1 MKVRVVRPWGPFD
14 LEVDGYRFST
24 GISEAEAD
32 ALLCEWSPTEE
43 LFDFDGP
50 AAWYIC
56 EPRTNPR
63 MGVLREE
70 DQRRCL
76 ARARPDQ
83 LLHHAHPDPRFRV
96 PHITHTDA
104 TLVGPGDA
112 SVGRVRRACAVVSNF
127 GGPRRNRWPDIE
139 LRNRF
144 ITASGVDLF
153 GRRSKWKHYR
163 EQWWSLPRLPSG
175 FAGEIPDGTP
185 KLSVVARY
193 RVAICLENTCE
204 PGYFSE
210 KFVDAVRA
218 GCVPVYRAHP
228 SVRETVLRGAIWVDP
243 ADFGLD
249 PEATFAHAFSLD
261 RESVAA
267 RNAEWLHGEAA
278 RATREDRVWAT
289 IGAALR
295 AQSETRVASRT
306 R

>member
-1 MKVRVVRPWGPFD
+1 MRVRVVRPWGPFD

-24 GISEAEAD
+24 EFAAAEAD

-63 MGVLREE
+63 MGVLRED

-76 ARARPDQ
+76 ARARPEQ

-96 PHITHTDA
+96 PHITH
-104 TLVGPGDA
+104 VDA
-112 SVGRVRRACAVVSNF
+112 SLADREVPSSERARRACAVVSNF
-127 GGPRRNRWPDIE
+127 GGARRNRWPDIE

-144 ITASGVDLF
+144 ITAAGVDLF

-163 EQWWSLPRLPSG
+163 EHWWSWPRLPRA
-175 FAGEIPDGTP
+175 FAGEIPDGVS

-193 RVAICLENTCE
+193 QVAICLENTSE

-210 KFVDAVRA
+210 KFVDGVRA

-228 SVRETVLRGAIWVDP
+228 SVSSTVLRDAVWVDP
-243 ADFGLD
+243 ADFDFD
-249 PEATFAHAFSLD
+249 PQATLAHAFTLD
-261 RESVAA
+261 REAVAA
-267 RNAEWLHGEAA
+267 RNMEWLHSEAV
-278 RATREDRVWAT
+278 RATREDRVWSA

-295 AQSETRVASRT
+295 AQSSA
-306 R
+306 